1 MTDQRLTI
9 SSSLAGLSKKD
20 WLRAISDIAEE
31 DGYFEPLGKSHFAA
45 LKENGPTLLVTFESV
60 QGIHALSELAQPLGW
75 EMVKSQ
81 GWSHLCLAS
90 DRDTWF
96 RERAVFGYFDRLIDD
111 GFFDEFDTVVFYGAG
126 PCAYAA
132 TAFSVAAPGARVL
145 AIQPQ
150 ATLDPRV
157 TEWDHRFTDMRRTD
171 FTSRYGYA
179 PDMLD
184 AAAEA
189 IVLYDPH
196 QRLDAM
202 HTALFTRPNVVKY
215 RMPLMGDALQTD
227 LLEMEL
233 FVPILIDVAEG
244 SLDAQR
250 FAEYYRARRDY
261 PPYLRN
267 LMSKL
272 EKTGRVDLLSALCHN
287 VTSRMHAPRF
297 ARRLAELSRMEQD

>member
-20 WLRAISDIAEE
+20 WLRAISDIA
-31 DGYFEPLGKSHFAA
+31 
-45 LKENGPTLLVTFESV
+45 TFESV

-261 PPYLRN
+261 PVPQRDLADARAP
-267 LMSKL
+267 LCAPFGGTVADG
-272 EKTGRVDLLSALCHN
+272 TGLNHSGLARANMLARPHDTN
-287 VTSRMHAPRF
+287 PDDPPPR
-297 ARRLAELSRMEQD
+297 